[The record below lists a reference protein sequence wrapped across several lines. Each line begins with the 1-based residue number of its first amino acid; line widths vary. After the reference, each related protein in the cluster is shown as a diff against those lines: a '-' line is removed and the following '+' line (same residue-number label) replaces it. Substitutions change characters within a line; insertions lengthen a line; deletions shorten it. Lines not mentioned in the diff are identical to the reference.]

1 MVDRVVTP
9 PVIVG
14 KAMLENSAKNQ
25 CAKNLVKMEAGVSV
39 PIGVLVF
46 MDIRDVIVKLIT
58 EQGHVLGTVH
68 KWRYQFFATFWLS
81 KYIPIFSLIFAPHP
95 TQFCFVSGFYADTTE
110 ERPAMVKNG
119 TK

>member
-1 MVDRVVTP
+1 MVDRAVTP
-9 PVIVG
+9 HVIAV

-68 KWRYQFFATFWLS
+68 K
-81 KYIPIFSLIFAPHP
+81 
-95 TQFCFVSGFYADTTE
+95 
-110 ERPAMVKNG
+110 
-119 TK
+119 

>member
-9 PVIVG
+9 PVIVD

-46 MDIRDVIVKLIT
+46 MDIRDVIAKLIT

-68 KWRYQFFATFWLS
+68 R
-81 KYIPIFSLIFAPHP
+81 
-95 TQFCFVSGFYADTTE
+95 
-110 ERPAMVKNG
+110 
-119 TK
+119 